1 MSQRPESQGSHANT
15 NLDKNNSNINGLKN
29 SPLQADVRVDD
40 TAANG
45 QPVSI
50 KSWLQK
56 LLVIALCAMS
66 FYAGWQAN
74 QSNIVRHCLESGG
87 RMDAEAPVLSCQW
100 P

>member
-1 MSQRPESQGSHANT
+1 MSQRPESKDKNVATS
-15 NLDKNNSNINGLKN
+15 LDKNNLPHSR
-29 SPLQADVRVDD
+29 LQAGAPVAD
-40 TAANG
+40 TATNT

-74 QSNIVRHCLESGG
+74 QSSIVRQCLESGG
-87 RMDAEAPVLSCQW
+87 TMDADAPVLSCRW

>member
-1 MSQRPESQGSHANT
+1 MSKHLESIATGSASKGT
-15 NLDKNNSNINGLKN
+15 NLDKKIISSNRLQDQ
-29 SPLQADVRVDD
+29 SPLDD
-40 TAANG
+40 MPPNS

-50 KSWLQK
+50 KAWGQK

-74 QSNIVRHCLESGG
+74 QSSIVRQCLESGG
-87 RMDAEAPVLSCQW
+87 SMDAEAPVLSCQW

>member
-1 MSQRPESQGSHANT
+1 MSQRPESQGSNAST
-15 NLDKNNSNINGLKN
+15 NLDKKDLKN
-29 SPLQADVRVDD
+29 SHLQADARVDN

-74 QSNIVRHCLESGG
+74 QSSIVRQCLESGG
-87 RMDAEAPVLSCQW
+87 SMDAEAPVLSCQW

>member
-1 MSQRPESQGSHANT
+1 MSKHPESVATGSASKET
-15 NLDKNNSNINGLKN
+15 NLDKNSISSNRLQDQSQLEDTTPNS
-29 SPLQADVRVDD
+29 
-40 TAANG
+40 

-50 KSWLQK
+50 KAWAQK

-74 QSNIVRHCLESGG
+74 KSSLVRQCLESGG
-87 RMDAEAPVLSCQW
+87 SMDAEAPVLSCQW

>member
-1 MSQRPESQGSHANT
+1 MSKHPKSVFTGSASKGAD
-15 NLDKNNSNINGLKN
+15 LDKPIIGSNRLQDEA
-29 SPLQADVRVDD
+29 PLGD
-40 TAANG
+40 TTAHS
-45 QPVSI
+45 QPVSV

-74 QSNIVRHCLESGG
+74 QSSIVRQCLESGG
-87 RMDAEAPVLSCQW
+87 SLDADAPAFSCQW

>member
-1 MSQRPESQGSHANT
+1 MSQRPESKDKNVATS
-15 NLDKNNSNINGLKN
+15 LDKNNLPHSR
-29 SPLQADVRVDD
+29 LQVDAPVED
-40 TAANG
+40 TAANA

-56 LLVIALCAMS
+56 LLVIVLCAMS

-74 QSNIVRHCLESGG
+74 QSSIVRQCLESGG
-87 RMDAEAPVLSCQW
+87 TMDAEAPVLSCRW